1 MCIIAVNECK
11 EKWRNLRTTFVRSMK
26 IPASGSK
33 AKKPYYLNDAMQF
46 TVPFLKT
53 SAVPSGNLPPIPSDE
68 NVESTDMWENTLL
81 DTSEVIE
88 SSEIQDEPHSPQLET
103 LPMPPPPTQS
113 SIQHSSQP
121 EQAESQKLTK
131 KIARKKNNNSSDAD
145 EAFIE
150 YFKSKKAK
158 INNSSRDIRTDSI
171 KQFLNSLIPDLLTM
185 TDAQL
190 RTYKRRSIAII
201 DEIFGTNPCTFS
213 SATSIETRLQQSP
226 AGSFLSSF
234 SSEDETDK
242 QHYLTL

>member
-1 MCIIAVNECK
+1 
-11 EKWRNLRTTFVRSMK
+11 MK

-68 NVESTDMWENTLL
+68 NVETTDMWENTLL
-81 DTSEVIE
+81 DTSE
-88 SSEIQDEPHSPQLET
+88 
-103 LPMPPPPTQS
+103 
-113 SIQHSSQP
+113 HSSQP

-158 INNSSRDIRTDSI
+158 INNSPRDIKADSI
-171 KQFLNSLIPDLLTM
+171 QQFLNSLIPDLPTM

-201 DEIFGTNPCTFS
+201 DEILGTNLCTFS
-213 SATSIETRLQQSP
+213 PATSVETRLQQSP
-226 AGSFLSSF
+226 AGSFLSPF